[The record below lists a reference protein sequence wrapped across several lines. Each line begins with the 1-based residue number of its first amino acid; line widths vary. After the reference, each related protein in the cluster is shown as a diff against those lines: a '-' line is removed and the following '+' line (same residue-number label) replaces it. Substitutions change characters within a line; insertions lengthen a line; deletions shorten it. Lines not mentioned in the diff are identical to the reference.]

1 MPGPLVVPL
10 IGMAVSGIAGG
21 ILAANKNSKI
31 NGAITTIE
39 TDIANL
45 ERDRTKPP
53 DLGEFIND
61 TSSMITNP
69 YANLGVAT
77 KAMKIQAEQTD
88 AALANT
94 LDTLRISG
102 KGSGGATALAMAA
115 LKSKQGIAADIE
127 KQEMTN
133 QKLRADGEQKM
144 NEMKRQEAIRLQS
157 AEMDAAKFQ
166 YTEAKDEELRQ
177 LDRQQGLLEREWQQ
191 QAALESGV
199 ASGIGGMMSAFGSL
213 AGMGGGK

>member
-10 IGMAVSGIAGG
+10 IGMAVSGITGG

-31 NGAITTIE
+31 KGAISDIE

-53 DLGEFIND
+53 DLSNFVSD
-61 TSSMITNP
+61 TSAMITNP

-144 NEMKRQEAIRLQS
+144 NEMKRQEAIRMQS
-157 AEMDAAKFQ
+157 AEMDAAKFK
-166 YTEAKDEELRQ
+166 YTETRDNELLA

-191 QAALESGV
+191 QAAVESGV

-213 AGMGGGK
+213 AGMG

>member
-31 NGAITTIE
+31 NGAISTIE

-77 KAMKIQAEQTD
+77 KAMKIQAEQSD

-102 KGSGGATALAMAA
+102 KGSEGATALAMAA

-213 AGMGGGK
+213 AGMG